1 MVKLPEKL
9 WRAIAV
15 AAGSSANFFENCG
28 FEFAVEILR
37 VFLKTVDT
45 SAMLVLRR
53 VCATYRSH

>member
-1 MVKLPEKL
+1 VA
-9 WRAIAV
+9 AIAV
-15 AAGSSANFFENCG
+15 AAGLSANFFENRG

-45 SAMLVLRR
+45 SATLVLRR